1 MIHKIEHVSEGF
13 VKVHKESLISGKMN
27 SMVLPTRQGEL
38 EHWEESCLRVID
50 AFPHFDENQREFLL
64 TGTTPDEWDD
74 LFKRAMSSS
83 QYKEYKENA

>member
-1 MIHKIEHVSEGF
+1 MIHKIEHVADGF
-13 VKVHKESLISGKMN
+13 VRVHIASGLTGNVN
-27 SMVLPTRQGEL
+27 SMVLPTRQGNL
-38 EHWEESCLRVID
+38 EHWEESCLRVMD

-74 LFKRAMSSS
+74 LFERAMSSS